1 MIKGI
6 CLIMLF
12 YFLGEISS
20 YCIGGFIPGSV
31 CGMILLF
38 CALSMHIVKPS
49 SVKQVADVLT
59 RNMSLFFIPT
69 GVGIM
74 ANYGVIAQNWIALSI
89 IAVGTTLLVLWSV
102 GAMTEFLDNYFR
114 KQNKTN

>member
-1 MIKGI
+1 
-6 CLIMLF
+6 MLF
-12 YFLGEISS
+12 YFLGEVIS
-20 YCIGGFIPGSV
+20 YCMGGFIPGSV

-38 CALSMHIVKPS
+38 CALSLRIVKPC

-74 ANYGVIAQNWIALSI
+74 ANYGIIAQNWVALSV

-102 GAMTEFLDNYFR
+102 GATTEILDKR
-114 KQNKTN
+114 LKKQHRMNLK